1 MDKHKICFI
10 TSARSEYGLLKWIM
24 KDVEISEE
32 LQLQLVVTGAHLLQE
47 QGHTIDSIKNDG
59 FYIDKIVDAALDLS
73 TKTSIAVS
81 MGRLMQKVA
90 KTFEELSPDMIVV
103 LGDRYELL
111 PICQAAYIMEI
122 PIAHISGGDVTE
134 GAIDDGIRN
143 SVTMLATYHFPGTK
157 QSLKNIVRMRGSEC
171 NAWAVGEPGL
181 DAFRRVKLL
190 SRVEIADSLGL
201 NLNKKWGLVTYHSET
216 KISREENLKAVNN
229 ILDVL
234 STLNDYEFVM
244 TYANA
249 DFPGR
254 EINEILEEKA
264 QKDERFK
271 VVPSLGQLRYL
282 SFMKQ
287 VSFVI
292 GNSSSGIVEAPNL
305 KIPVVNVGN
314 REKGRYQCQNIYQS
328 SNSKQDLLETVEKA
342 MRFDGKVD
350 DSMFWGDGHTSE
362 RIVEKLEKIWK
373 K

>member
-1 MDKHKICFI
+1 MNKHKICFI

-24 KDVEISEE
+24 KDVDASEK
-32 LQLQLVVTGAHLLQE
+32 LQLQLIVTGAHLLHE
-47 QGHTIDSIKNDG
+47 QGHTIDSIVNDQ
-59 FYIDKIVDAALDLS
+59 FSIDKTVDARLDLS

-81 MGRLMQKVA
+81 MGRLMQGMA
-90 KTFEELSPDMIVV
+90 EAFETLAPDIIVV

-143 SVTMLATYHFPGTK
+143 SVTMLATYHFPGTE
-157 QSLKNIVRMRGSEC
+157 QSLKNIVRMRGSDR

-181 DAFRRVKLL
+181 DAFQRLKLL
-190 SRVEIADSLGL
+190 SRTEIANSLGL
-201 NLNKKWGLVTYHSET
+201 NLNMKWGLLTYHSET
-216 KISREENLKAVNN
+216 RISREENLQAIQN

-254 EINEILEEKA
+254 EINEILEKKA
-264 QKDERFK
+264 RNDERFK

-287 VSFVI
+287 VNFAI
-292 GNSSSGIVEAPNL
+292 GNSSSGIVEAPCL
-305 KIPVVNVGN
+305 KVPVVNVGN
-314 REKGRYQCQNIYQS
+314 RQKGRYQCQNIFQS
-328 SNSKQDLLETVEKA
+328 GRSKKELTDAVERA
-342 MRFDGKVD
+342 MNFNGIVNDC
-350 DSMFWGDGHTSE
+350 MYWGDGHASE
-362 RIVEKLEKIWK
+362 RIVKKLEAIWNQ
-373 K
+373 